1 MKHSVQLL
9 LIVLAMPAIVLVTST
24 VWATPFDH
32 DDHLSVLEGEPCL
45 TCHIEDAKTITPAE
59 NVCLGCH
66 DCEMLDTVT
75 YTGTK
80 THGATWALSH
90 RTAAKGQT
98 IDCASCHQQSDCLD
112 CHKAGFAD
120 EMGEFSN
127 NMNNIHRSDFHVSH
141 PIAARTNPQLCSSCH
156 EPSYCSDCH
165 NDFRRTSLAGSSH
178 QRSFS
183 SLTISPSGPAH
194 EQFTEGSCQ
203 TCHPNSLLPSHS
215 WTTSHARE
223 ARKNLVTCQ
232 ACHPEG
238 DVCIKCHSA
247 RTGLGVNPHP
257 KDWDDI
263 EGRMLR
269 ASDGR
274 TCRKCH

>member
-9 LIVLAMPAIVLVTST
+9 LTVLVVLVTST

-32 DDHLSVLEGEPCL
+32 NDHLNILEGEPCL
-45 TCHIEDAKTITPAE
+45 TCHVEDAATIIPDQK
-59 NVCLGCH
+59 VCLECH
-66 DCEMLDTVT
+66 EGDWLEEVT
-75 YTGTK
+75 FAGTK
-80 THGATWALSH
+80 THGSTWALSH
-90 RTAAKGQT
+90 RVIAKGKT
-98 IDCASCHQQSDCLD
+98 IDCSSCHQQSDCLD

-141 PIAARTNPQLCSSCH
+141 PIAARTNPQLCTSCH
-156 EPSYCSDCH
+156 ESAYCSDCH
-165 NDFRRTSLAGSSH
+165 NDFRRTSLAGASH

-203 TCHPNSLLPSHS
+203 TCHPDSLLPSHS

-223 ARKNLVTCQ
+223 ARKNLITCQ

-257 KDWDDI
+257 KDWDNI

>member
-1 MKHSVQLL
+1 MKHSVQILL
-9 LIVLAMPAIVLVTST
+9 TALVVLVTST

-32 DDHLSVLEGEPCL
+32 ADHLTYLDDAACTS
-45 TCHIEDAKTITPAE
+45 CHVEEAESITPDKG
-59 NVCLGCH
+59 VCLECH
-66 DCEMLDTVT
+66 EAELINCVT
-75 YTGTK
+75 YPGLK

-98 IDCASCHQQSDCLD
+98 MDCASCHQQNDCLE
-112 CHKAGFAD
+112 CHTAGFAD
-120 EMGEFSN
+120 EMGAFGNS
-127 NMNNIHRSDFHVSH
+127 MTNIHRSDFHVTH

-156 EPSYCSDCH
+156 EPDYCSDCH
-165 NDFRRTSLAGSSH
+165 SDFRRSSLAGASH
-178 QRSFS
+178 RRSFS
-183 SLTISPSGPAH
+183 SLTVGDSGPAH
-194 EQFTEGSCQ
+194 EDFSADQCQ
-203 TCHPNSLLPSHS
+203 ICHVDSILPSHE
-215 WTTSHARE
+215 WTTDHARE
-223 ARKNLVTCQ
+223 ARKNLATCQ

-238 DVCIKCHSA
+238 DVCLTCHSA
-247 RTGLGVNPHP
+247 RSGLGVNPHP